1 MNVERNLA
9 EITDNIAIKM
19 IKDGTW
25 NKESYFAQFNPQF
38 IRFYLQ
44 YSKKPWE
51 SDFQKAR
58 GALWVKTT
66 QRFVPT
72 KFHEFKPE
80 RQMLLKILFEAIK
93 QSDSH
98 SDRALLDLMIEKGAP
113 ILKKYEFN
121 NLMRILKELG
131 VVKSISRPNLPRI
144 LEVLKENLD

>member
-1 MNVERNLA
+1 MDVERNISQ
-9 EITDNIAIKM
+9 ITDNIAIKM

-38 IRFYLQ
+38 IKFYLQ

-51 SDFQKAR
+51 SDFQKTR
-58 GALWVKTT
+58 SALWVKTT

-98 SDRALLDLMIEKGAP
+98 SNKALLDLMIEKGARD
-113 ILKKYEFN
+113 LKDYEFDK
-121 NLMRILKELG
+121 LIKLLKELG
-131 VVKSISRPNLPRI
+131 AVKTISKPSAPRI